1 MARPGR
7 YPGRVTAADTGPA
20 PIKIA
25 APAKVNLCLLVGPPR
40 EDGYHDLLTV
50 FAPVGLVDEI
60 EFSLVACPPD
70 GPREP
75 LFLHCPGI
83 DVADNLMIRAL
94 DVLEEAIGWHVG
106 GAIRVKKGIPIG
118 AGLGGG
124 SSDAAAA
131 MLEGLRVVAA
141 AGGPRPEPA
150 EVIALAR
157 SIGADVP
164 FFLDPRTALAK
175 GVGDRLEPLALPDI
189 PIVIVL
195 PHEQLSTAEAYRT
208 YDGVAPQESL
218 ATFHA
223 RADRSERAWRAVSGA
238 WVSGE
243 LTLLQ
248 AALQLSG
255 ILANDLERATFHLL
269 PLLIARKAALERHGA
284 LGALLSGS
292 GPSLF
297 GVCPSLDHAR
307 SVAQALRAEG
317 MPAHATITG
326 GASPVR
332 APLVVE

>member
-1 MARPGR
+1 MA
-7 YPGRVTAADTGPA
+7 YPGRFAGRLTADRRQPTRVR
-20 PIKIA
+20 IA

-60 EFSLVACPPD
+60 EFSLFACPPD

-75 LFLHCPGI
+75 LSVHCPGI
-83 DVADNLMIRAL
+83 VAADNLMVRAL
-94 DVLEEAIGWHVG
+94 DVLEEVTGLHLAGSVS
-106 GAIRVKKGIPIG
+106 VKKGIPIG

-131 MLEGLRVVAA
+131 LQEGLRVIAA
-141 AGGPRPEPA
+141 AGGPTLEPDEMVA
-150 EVIALAR
+150 VAR

-175 GVGDRLEPLALPDI
+175 GVGDRLEPLAIPEL

-208 YDGVAPQESL
+208 YDGVAPDESI
-218 ATFHA
+218 ATFQA
-223 RADRSERAWRAVSGA
+223 RADRAERSWRAVSGA

-243 LTLLQ
+243 LTLLA
-248 AALQLSG
+248 AALQVSG
-255 ILANDLERATFHLL
+255 ILANDLERASFHLL
-269 PLLIARKAALERHGA
+269 PLLVARKAALERHGV

-297 GVCPSLDHAR
+297 GVCPSLEHAQ

-317 MPAHATITG
+317 MPAYPTIAG
-326 GASPVR
+326 GRPLRKA
-332 APLVVE
+332 APAGG